1 MIHVKNLGELAEM
14 TGNRRL
20 SNRAVA
26 DATVK
31 RVNPAVRKLDM
42 RVTNTPPVKVSEHGE
57 QCAVIEWA
65 AMQQGRW
72 PQLRWLHAIPNGGH
86 RGGATGARLKREGVK
101 PGVPDL
107 FLPVPRNGYCG
118 LYIEMKV
125 KPNKPT
131 LAQAEWIDAMN
142 EFGYSAW
149 ICYSADEA
157 IAAITDYMQGK

>member
-1 MIHVKNLGELAEM
+1 MTNYKKDYNELAEL
-14 TGNRRL
+14 TQREYASQLVRE
-20 SNRAVA
+20 
-26 DATVK
+26 TTTK

-42 RVTNTPPVKVSEHGE
+42 RVVNQRVQKVSEHGE
-57 QCAVIEWA
+57 QVAVIQWA
-65 AMQQGRW
+65 QLQSGRW

-86 RGGATGARLKREGVK
+86 RGGATGARLKAEGVK

-107 FLPVPRNGYCG
+107 FLPVPRGGYSG

-157 IAAITDYMQGK
+157 IAAITDYMQR